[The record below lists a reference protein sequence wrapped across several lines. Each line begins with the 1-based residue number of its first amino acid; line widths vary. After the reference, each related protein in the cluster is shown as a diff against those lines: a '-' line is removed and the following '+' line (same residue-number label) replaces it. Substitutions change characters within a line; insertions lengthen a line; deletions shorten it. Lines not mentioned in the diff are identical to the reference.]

1 MNRNRP
7 ATRRAWERKLERM
20 EAARIRA
27 LVERYDRQEER
38 AEEYRIARESG
49 MPYGAYLPSGME
61 PMEHGWIDLGF
72 LVKRGSLV
80 HKYECG
86 RMRPRP
92 CDIEEEE

>member
-7 ATRRAWERKLERM
+7 ATRRALERNLERM

-27 LVERYDRQEER
+27 ITEKHDRMEEM

-49 MPYGAYLPSGME
+49 MPYGAYLPTGME
-61 PMEHGWIDLGF
+61 SMERGWIELSF
-72 LVKRGSLV
+72 LVKRGSCV

-92 CDIEEEE
+92 CDVEEEE